1 MVGVN
6 NPVDHSSIDLPQRRR
21 SRRRALVLAASL
33 VVVGLGV
40 FVMVWFQPHKLFL
53 DDTVDEALPG
63 LVLPAPTTTTALP
76 AATPA
81 PEPVADEP
89 MAPSSLADYQALA
102 VEQGAPQVVTFGD
115 FSRLDK
121 DTTGTALLVAMPDGS
136 LLVRFEGFRTGNGPD
151 VFIELSRGGPDDGN
165 YSEMLRLGRMKGNVG
180 DQNYEIPP
188 GTDLGAYQSV
198 VIWCERF
205 RSAFGAAP
213 LVVPV

>member
-1 MVGVN
+1 MR
-6 NPVDHSSIDLPQRRR
+6 QRG
-21 SRRRALVLAASL
+21 AQTEHCIE
-33 VVVGLGV
+33 G
-40 FVMVWFQPHKLFL
+40 P
-53 DDTVDEALPG
+53 D
-63 LVLPAPTTTTALP
+63 
-76 AATPA
+76 
-81 PEPVADEP
+81 
-89 MAPSSLADYQALA
+89 
-102 VEQGAPQVVTFGD
+102 VEQGSPQVVTFGD
-115 FSRLDK
+115 VSRLDK

-136 LLVRFEGFRTGNGPD
+136 LLMRFEGFRTGNGPD

-213 LVVPV
+213 LAVPA